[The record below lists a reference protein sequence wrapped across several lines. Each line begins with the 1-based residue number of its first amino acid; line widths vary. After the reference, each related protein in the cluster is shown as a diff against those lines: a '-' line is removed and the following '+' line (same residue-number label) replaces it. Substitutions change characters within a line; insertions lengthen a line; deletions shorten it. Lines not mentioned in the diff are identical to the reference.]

1 MSESPPSATPANAVG
16 HDPLQAPVKEP
27 LEDRLQ
33 GRRAALL
40 DDPTSGCPAIPVAKG
55 LVRTHLA
62 ILTLAAF
69 VYCFLCY
76 CILRALLADFGLS
89 AGTVLKAAIAT
100 AAMGGFVV
108 WLVPLAELPEI
119 VFGHALPQRRA
130 RRGRCPACNYDLQ
143 GRRGVRCPECG
154 HDGSIPGTWHLSW
167 RTARRFLLL
176 LAAGLGLGVLAG
188 EAWTTTDER
197 AFLAEAQTYESKAQA
212 MLDAFGPF
220 DEHILVRRTPTDESS
235 RIRGT
240 SQAFAWIVEPGEPR
254 PVPAAGVRVSSATRP
269 IVLDVHRTPI
279 ATTVQGHAHVWSWSS
294 PWRPTDAFCHLDLRY
309 LPARSDFV
317 LSIGSHAIR
326 GRVIDDSFS
335 PAREPG
341 TATVVADREVLVRPW
356 PRSSNAPE
364 VVVHEF
370 PIEWTRARAWPASFA
385 SMRYTP
391 EHGIEVIDPFHSPR
405 VVDWSPRRD
414 RASARIDR

>member
-1 MSESPPSATPANAVG
+1 VQADLTNEASPPEARSDPPDGSPAA
-16 HDPLQAPVKEP
+16 
-27 LEDRLQ
+27 
-33 GRRAALL
+33 
-40 DDPTSGCPAIPVAKG
+40 SPVAVPPG
-55 LVRTHLA
+55 ILRIHLA
-62 ILTLAAF
+62 VFTLLMFA
-69 VYCFLCY
+69 YCFLCY

-89 AGTVLKAAIAT
+89 AGTVLKATIAT
-100 AAMGGFVV
+100 AAMSGFIV

-143 GRRGVRCPECG
+143 GRCEVRCPECG
-154 HDGSIPGTWHLSW
+154 HDGRVPDTWQLSW
-167 RTARRFLLL
+167 HTARRFLLVL
-176 LAAGLGLGVLAG
+176 LVGLGLGVVAG
-188 EAWTTTDER
+188 EAWTTADER
-197 AFLAEAQTYESKAQA
+197 AFLAEAQTYESKVQA

-220 DEHILVRRTPTDESS
+220 DEHILVRRTATGDSM

-240 SQAFAWIVEPGEPR
+240 VQAFAWIVESGEPR

-269 IVLDVHRTPI
+269 VVLDVHRTPV
-279 ATTVQGHAHVWSWSS
+279 ATTVQGNAHVWNWSRQ
-294 PWRPTDAFCHLDLRY
+294 WRPTDAFCHLDLRY

-341 TATVVADREVLVRPW
+341 TATVVDDSEVLVRPW
-356 PRSSNAPE
+356 PKSSNPPE
-364 VVVHEF
+364 VVVREF
-370 PIEWTRARAWPASFA
+370 PVEWTRARAWPASFA
-385 SMRYTP
+385 AMRYTP

-405 VVDWSPRRD
+405 VVDWAPTRNRSIFQESR
-414 RASARIDR
+414 